1 MLSRP
6 VFSDDVRTRF
16 EYMLAI
22 VSSPKTSA
30 QIEKE
35 KQAAAQ
41 AALRYVRSGMLLGLG
56 SGSTAS
62 YFLSSL
68 AERVRRGE
76 LQVSAVASS
85 LGIAARAKELG
96 IPISEPQRGV
106 RVDLTIDGADEIAPD
121 LSLIKGAGGALL
133 REKILACASRHFL
146 VIADSSKRVDRL
158 GRRRVPLEVTPF
170 ARPWVIDQ
178 LAELGGNPLWRM
190 EESRPDRPCLTD
202 QQNHIIDCDFGLIAD
217 AQRLAARLDGISG
230 LVEHGL
236 FLGLARAALIAEGR
250 DIMVLRPQHTTVPLS
265 QCELTLD

>member
-1 MLSRP
+1 MLFRS
-6 VFSDDVRTRF
+6 VFSDDVRTPF

-22 VSSPKTSA
+22 VGSPKTSE

-68 AERVRRGE
+68 AEIVRRGE
-76 LQVSAVASS
+76 LKVNAVASS
-85 LGIAARAKELG
+85 LGTAARAKELG
-96 IPISEPQRGV
+96 IPIYEPQRGV
-106 RVDLTIDGADEIAPD
+106 CVDLTIDGADEIAPD

-146 VIADSSKRVDRL
+146 VIADSSKVVDRL

-170 ARPWVIDQ
+170 ARPWVLDQ
-178 LAELGGNPLWRM
+178 IAELGGNPVWRM

-202 QQNHIIDCDFGLIAD
+202 QQNHIVDCDFGLIAD

-230 LVEHGL
+230 VVEHGL
-236 FLGLARAALIAEGR
+236 FLGLARAALIAEGS
-250 DIMVLRPQHTTVPLS
+250 DIMVLRPQHTTLPLS
-265 QCELTLD
+265 QFELKLD

>member
-1 MLSRP
+1 
-6 VFSDDVRTRF
+6 
-16 EYMLAI
+16 MLAI

-76 LQVSAVASS
+76 LKVSAVASS

-178 LAELGGNPLWRM
+178 IAELGGNPLWRM

-217 AQRLAARLDGISG
+217 AQGLAARLDGISG